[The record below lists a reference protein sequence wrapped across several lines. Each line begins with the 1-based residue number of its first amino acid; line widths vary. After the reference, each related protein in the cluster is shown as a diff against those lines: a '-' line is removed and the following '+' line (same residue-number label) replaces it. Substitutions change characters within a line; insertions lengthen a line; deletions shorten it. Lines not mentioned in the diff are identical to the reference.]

1 MNTVVVV
8 VDVVVISTSLQWQR
22 GTQTRVLHLLSI
34 TDQLCGVGWLQSR
47 TASAQFT
54 SEPSDL
60 EHRPCPR
67 SPSRLKKLLGDS
79 GCFLCMNAGGVTF
92 VFTGRCIHLST
103 FAVSGALS
111 LSLYWPHTC
120 IEVKAA
126 AHSITR
132 CSEYLP
138 KSNWD
143 RHPRFSTKSSLREFA
158 ESSQILSSFLAKGHL
173 GFGSRCLTT
182 RRKPWNLFLFL
193 YFLLNLQNKIIIR
206 AKALLTCQA
215 LWLKAFRSLTGDFV
229 LGVWGLISLLQGGV
243 RHRLQRPD
251 CRGGLYLYVCD
262 AAVPRALLHT
272 QSLQTLL
279 WNI

>member
-1 MNTVVVV
+1 MAERNTDESFTPPFNHWSAVWSWLAAES
-8 VDVVVISTSLQWQR
+8 DGLSTVHLRAVWSGTPSLSSLTLQTEEAARWQR
-22 GTQTRVLHLLSI
+22 LFSVYECWRSY
-34 TDQLCGVGWLQSR
+34 LCVHRSMH
-47 TASAQFT
+47 SFI
-54 SEPSDL
+54 DL
-60 EHRPCPR
+60 RCQRR
-67 SPSRLKKLLGDS
+67 S
-79 GCFLCMNAGGVTF
+79 
-92 VFTGRCIHLST
+92 
-103 FAVSGALS
+103 LS